1 MKTTLSVWA
10 TNWTGI
16 PPQGKYS
23 AVFAPQARGAGKT
36 FFFTHLAALMRRD
49 MENVD
54 SSVVLALSRNSAFE
68 PFMKHVKALAET
80 RTIVI
85 NFKRNLCTD
94 CVSLNEAVTVAILE
108 HISGDVDKN
117 GDNCPLT
124 KGSLLT
130 EVRELGLTF
139 ETLCKGL
146 LSENLALSILLDD
159 VPELLT
165 DPAYAHWLLLEKAE
179 DMPAQEKATRA
190 SMSLIRGLLE
200 NVLPLPGMAVSL
212 TGRAPELTYKLL
224 TTMHCSPLFAQ
235 AVLLDAFKH
244 SHICEMLNG
253 QYGSTKVSLRDG
265 LGLRSDEEVSELA
278 RYVLFHTGGMAR
290 LVAALFEFLL
300 KERILQTEKRTSE
313 QDIWAVL
320 QPKFSK
326 IYKHIKGH
334 TVYGMQPDWSNQLS
348 GWDREIAKESLT
360 KILSLSIQDQ
370 LIPSYMLVPVAKAS
384 SGEFTQVTAV
394 DLLSMLGVP
403 FTLDGKELTLQL
415 GAFMTKSLLDENVVD
430 VHAAKKHLARWGA
443 DLGKQTVVAGTI
455 AVVTGTGDVA
465 DRAVIGDVLAK
476 IMSRL
481 KSTAGSWF

>member
-10 TNWTGI
+10 TNWTQN

-54 SSVVLALSRNSAFE
+54 SSVVLALSRNPSFE
-68 PFMKHVKALAET
+68 PLMQHVKALAET

-94 CVSLNEAVTVAILE
+94 CVSLDEAVTVAILE
-108 HISGDVDKN
+108 HISGEV
-117 GDNCPLT
+117 PLP

-212 TGRAPELTYKLL
+212 TGRAPEQTFKLL
-224 TTMHCSPLFAQ
+224 TTMHCAPLFAQ

-244 SHICEMLNG
+244 SHVCEMLNG

-265 LGLRSDEEVSELA
+265 LGLQSDEEVSELA

-300 KERILQTEKRTSE
+300 TERLLQTEKRTSE

-320 QPKFSK
+320 QPKFEE
-326 IYKHIKGH
+326 IYRHIKRH
-334 TVYGMQPDWSNQLS
+334 TVYGMQPDWSSELS
-348 GWDREIAKESLT
+348 GWDREITKASLT
-360 KILSLSIQDQ
+360 KILSLSIQHKHQ
-370 LIPSYMLVPVAKAS
+370 LVSRYMLVPVAKAS

-394 DLLSMLGVP
+394 DLLSVLGVP

-415 GAFMTKSLLDENVVD
+415 GAFMTKSLLDENVVE
-430 VHAAKKHLARWGA
+430 APGA
-443 DLGKQTVVAGTI
+443 VGRGPWQQAGNRRR
-455 AVVTGTGDVA
+455 GDCRGNW
-465 DRAVIGDVLAK
+465 DR
-476 IMSRL
+476 
-481 KSTAGSWF
+481 